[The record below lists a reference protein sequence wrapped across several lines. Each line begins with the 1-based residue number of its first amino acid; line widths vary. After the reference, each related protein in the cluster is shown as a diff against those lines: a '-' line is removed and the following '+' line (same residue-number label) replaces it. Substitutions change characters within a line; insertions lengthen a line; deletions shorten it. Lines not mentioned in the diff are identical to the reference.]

1 MNFKKKIRYIFLIL
15 TIFFISIPL
24 FTGFIKDTHGVN
36 RTFEQSY
43 LETLQSSEVI
53 DHPNNSWIDNPTFEG
68 AGVPWFFST
77 GGDDTDIDATI
88 NTNQAN
94 YKIIGDTKTF
104 SEISGIPQA
113 SDWSEFNHSIRPLP
127 LTHEINQYGLNVSHV
142 YDEDATGDF
151 PNSGDQTANLAG
163 VMWKR
168 NISLS
173 EDMSDYQITSASIS
187 AIVNGSGDTNL
198 ETPNDHPPFAEGGYA
213 SLFDF
218 TRFYIQISD
227 LNNLEPYEIAY
238 FKTIDLG
245 EGYADRRV
253 YNFTT
258 RNFLND
264 TNMISAD
271 EDVLKFGLS
280 QVLRHDNHNFT
291 ITLGIDVDCEDNYP
305 GYELDVWYSL
315 LIKSCNLTFT
325 YEKIVDQGTLV
336 SWNQIGNNINGS
348 SVKVTEA
355 NLRFEYKIDSLWP
368 TTLSPNS
375 EIRILINNRQHSETI
390 RLSSAIT
397 SFQDAKE
404 DGFELSGITQP
415 YENVT
420 LSLQVYLADEFLLT
434 NNITISI
441 TNVYLII
448 SYTETFTD
456 FLTEPWIYTALL
468 VITSLVTVIV
478 GGYLYAYQKI
488 LKYPRPVRKV
498 IKFRKSLRRSNIP
511 NVVIVSREKSFRN
524 HYRHE
529 VSGSVINYKEKSGR
543 VPLLQKAEP
552 KVVEPVIE
560 SEELIKKSIEKKEEL
575 EKIITDSLDKGN

>member
-1 MNFKKKIRYIFLIL
+1 MSSKKKFRDILLVL
-15 TIFFISIPL
+15 TIFFISAPL
-24 FTGFIKDTHGVN
+24 FTGLMVDSTSNSK
-36 RTFEQSY
+36 TFELSY
-43 LETLQSSEVI
+43 LENLQPSEVI

-68 AGVPWFFST
+68 AGIPWFSST
-77 GGDDTDIDATI
+77 DGDDTDVNAAIYS
-88 NTNQAN
+88 NQAN
-94 YKIIGDTKTF
+94 YDIIGDTKTF
-104 SEISGIPQA
+104 SEVSGIPQA
-113 SDWSEFNHSIRPLP
+113 ADWSEFNHSIRPLP

-142 YDEDATGDF
+142 YDEDDTGDF

-187 AIVNGSGDTNL
+187 AIVNGSGDTDL
-198 ETPNDHPPFAEGGYA
+198 ETPNDHPPFADGGYA

-238 FKTIDLG
+238 FKTVDLG
-245 EGYADRRV
+245 EGYAGRRV
-253 YNFTT
+253 YSYAT

-264 TNMISAD
+264 TNMIAAD
-271 EDVLKFGLS
+271 DDVLKFALS

-336 SWNQIGNNINGS
+336 SWNQIGNSMNGT
-348 SVKVTEA
+348 SVRVTEA
-355 NLRFEYKIDSLWP
+355 NLRFEYKIDQLWP
-368 TTLSPNS
+368 TSLSPNS
-375 EIRILINNRQHSETI
+375 EIRILINNRQHAETI
-390 RLSSAIT
+390 RLSSAT
-397 SFQDAKE
+397 TTFQDAKE
-404 DGFELSGITQP
+404 DGFELSGITLP

-420 LSLQVYLADEFLLT
+420 LSIQVYLADEFLLI
-434 NNITISI
+434 NNITVSI

-448 SYTETFTD
+448 SYTETFSE
-456 FLTEPWIYTALL
+456 FITEPWIFTALL
-468 VITSLVTVIV
+468 VIASLVTVIV

-511 NVVIVSREKSFRN
+511 NVVIVSRENSFRN

-529 VSGSVINYKEKSGR
+529 VSDSIKTYEGKSGSA
-543 VPLLQKAEP
+543 PLQQKAKP
-552 KVVEPVIE
+552 KAVEPVIE

-575 EKIITDSLDKGN
+575 EKIIADSLDKSN

>member
-1 MNFKKKIRYIFLIL
+1 MILKKLRFLVLIL
-15 TIFFISIPL
+15 VLFFISIPVFNNIDNPSNHISSVKL
-24 FTGFIKDTHGVN
+24 DL
-36 RTFEQSY
+36 
-43 LETLQSSEVI
+43 LENLQTSKVV
-53 DHPNNSWIDNPTFEG
+53 DHPNISWIANPTFD
-68 AGVPWFFST
+68 GVGTPWFSST
-77 GGDDTDIDATI
+77 EGDGTDVDSNI
-88 NTNQAN
+88 NSNQAN

-104 SEISGIPQA
+104 SEISGIPQVG
-113 SDWSEFNHSIRPLP
+113 DWTEFNHSVRPLP

-142 YDEDATGDF
+142 YDEDASGDF

-187 AIVNGSGDTNL
+187 AIVNGSGDTDL
-198 ETPNDHPPFAEGGYA
+198 ETPNDHPPFADGGYA

-245 EGYADRRV
+245 EGYAGRRV
-253 YNFTT
+253 YNYTT

-264 TNMISAD
+264 TNMIAAD
-271 EDVLKFGLS
+271 EDVLKFALS

-325 YEKIVDQGTLV
+325 YEKIVDQTTSI
-336 SWNQIGNNINGS
+336 SWNQIGNTINGT
-348 SVKVTEA
+348 SVAVTEA
-355 NLRFEYKIDSLWP
+355 NLQFEYKIDQLWP
-368 TTLSPNS
+368 TAFSPNS
-375 EIRILINNRQHSETI
+375 EIRILINNRQHAESIKLSTAALTYQNAKTDGFD
-390 RLSSAIT
+390 LSSIT
-397 SFQDAKE
+397 
-404 DGFELSGITQP
+404 LP

-420 LSLQVYLADEFLLT
+420 ISIQVFLADEFLLT
-434 NNITISI
+434 SNITISI
-441 TNVYLII
+441 TNVYFAI
-448 SYTETFTD
+448 SYTETFSEPI
-456 FLTEPWIYTALL
+456 TEPWIFTALL
-468 VITSLVTVIV
+468 VIASLATIIV

-498 IKFRKSLRRSNIP
+498 IKFRKTLRRSNVP
-511 NVVIVSREKSFRN
+511 NVVIVSRENSFRN
-524 HYRHE
+524 LYRHE
-529 VSGSVINYKEKSGR
+529 ASGSIKSFKEKPGIIPTQKE
-543 VPLLQKAEP
+543 PLK
-552 KVVEPVIE
+552 KPVGTEIE
-560 SEELIKKSIEKKEEL
+560 SEELIKKSLEKKEEL
-575 EKIITDSLDKGN
+575 EQVIKESLDNKSL

>member
-1 MNFKKKIRYIFLIL
+1 MSSAKKIQHIFLIL
-15 TIFFISIPL
+15 IIFLISATLFNGFFTNSSYDSKTIDIS
-24 FTGFIKDTHGVN
+24 F
-36 RTFEQSY
+36 
-43 LETLQSSEVI
+43 LERVQTSEVRE
-53 DHPNNSWIDNPTFEG
+53 HSNNSWIINPTFEG
-68 AGVPWFFST
+68 AGIPWFSST
-77 GGDDTDIDATI
+77 EGDDNDVDAVI
-88 NTNQAN
+88 LSNQAN
-94 YKIIGDTKTF
+94 YNVIGDVKTF
-104 SEISGIPQA
+104 SEVSGIPQA
-113 SDWSEFNHSIRPLP
+113 GDWSEFNHSIRPLP

-187 AIVNGSGDTNL
+187 AIVNGSGDTDL

-238 FKTIDLG
+238 FKTVDLG
-245 EGYADRRV
+245 EGYAGRRD
-253 YNFTT
+253 YNYAT

-264 TNMISAD
+264 TNMIAVD
-271 EDVLKFGLS
+271 EDVLKFSLS

-325 YEKIVDQGTLV
+325 YEKIIDQGTLV
-336 SWNQIGNNINGS
+336 SWNQIGNTINGT

-355 NLRFEYKIDSLWP
+355 NLRFDYKVDQLWP
-368 TTLSPNS
+368 TSLSPNS
-375 EIRILINNRQHSETI
+375 EIKILINDRQHAETI
-390 RLSSAIT
+390 RLSNAKT
-397 SFQDAKE
+397 SFQAAKE
-404 DGFELSGITQP
+404 DGFDLTSITYP
-415 YENVT
+415 YEN
-420 LSLQVYLADEFLLT
+420 LSLSIQVYLADEFLLT
-434 NNITISI
+434 NNLTISI
-441 TNVYLII
+441 TNVYLTI
-448 SYTETFTD
+448 SYTETFSSSIT
-456 FLTEPWIYTALL
+456 TEPWLFAALL
-468 VITSLVTVIV
+468 IIAIIATLIV

-498 IKFRKSLRRSNIP
+498 IKFRKTLTRSNIP
-511 NVVIVSREKSFRN
+511 NVVIVSRENSFRN
-524 HYRHE
+524 VYNHE
-529 VSGSVINYKEKSGR
+529 VSSNIKTYQEKSGT
-543 VPLLQKAEP
+543 LLQQKIAPKPVESIREP
-552 KVVEPVIE
+552 
-560 SEELIKKSIEKKEEL
+560 EELIKKSIEKKGEL
-575 EKIITDSLDKGN
+575 EKIIADSLDKK